1 MKKIGILI
9 FGLALIIGVISSF
22 STSFGSFSFKTPKVV
37 GSGVVKTESRNV
49 VDFDEVEASGA
60 MNVEILTGEVFLV
73 EVEADD
79 NLLEHIITELD
90 AETLKI
96 YTENRLSTKSKI
108 VVRVSMPNLKE
119 AHVSSASKM
128 NISGIQNEDLSLRA
142 SGASKIH
149 INGKTKSLDL
159 DISGASKIDAEALI
173 SESVRAEASGASSA
187 IVNATQQLE
196 ADASGASKISYIG
209 DLKDVRQHTSGAS
222 SVKKIN

>member
-22 STSFGSFSFKTPKVV
+22 STSFGSFSFRTPKVV
-37 GSGVVKTESRNV
+37 GSGVIKTQLRNV
-49 VDFDEVEASGA
+49 VDFNEVKASGA
-60 MNVEILTGEVFLV
+60 MNVEILAGETFLV

-79 NLLEHIITELD
+79 NLIEHIITELD
-90 AETLKI
+90 GETLKI
-96 YTENRLSTKSKI
+96 YTENRLSAKSKI

-119 AHVSSASKM
+119 ANVSGASKM

-142 SGASKIH
+142 SGASKIN
-149 INGKTKSLDL
+149 IKGETKSLDI

-173 SESVRAEASGASSA
+173 AESVKAEASGASSA
-187 IVNATQQLE
+187 VINATQQLD

-209 DLKDVRQHTSGAS
+209 DLKDIREHTSGAS
-222 SVKKIN
+222 SVKKFK